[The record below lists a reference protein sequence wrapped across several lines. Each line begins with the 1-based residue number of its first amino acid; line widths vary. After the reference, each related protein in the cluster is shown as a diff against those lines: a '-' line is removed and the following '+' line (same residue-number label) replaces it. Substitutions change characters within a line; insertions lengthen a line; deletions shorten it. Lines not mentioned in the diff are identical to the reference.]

1 MVDTRKLRSQM
12 VLKGYTIKT
21 LAEKIGISEKT
32 LSTKINKTPN
42 KFTQEEMSGIV
53 HALDIENPVNIFFA

>member
-42 KFTQEEMSGIV
+42 KFTQEEMSEIV